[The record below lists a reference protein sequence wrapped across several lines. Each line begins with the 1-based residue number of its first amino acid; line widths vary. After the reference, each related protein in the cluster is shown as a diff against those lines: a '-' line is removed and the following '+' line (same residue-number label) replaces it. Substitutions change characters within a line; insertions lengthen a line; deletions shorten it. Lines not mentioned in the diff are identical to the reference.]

1 LLAIYNHGCGTGA
14 GAKKNG
20 AGTKKTVLEPDPKP
34 EI

>member
-1 LLAIYNHGCGTGA
+1 LQSIITAVEPEPEQ
-14 GAKKNG
+14 KKNG